1 MRRPAAA
8 RRNRR
13 AAWRASGRVSVSN
26 GLLTDAAIAA
36 AAADM
41 THVVDERGRACR
53 KKDWLA
59 RRAQARDV
67 AECLFRAVALAK
79 REPPAEPALATRDD
93 FEALARLF
101 AETAS
106 PALATAAGLA
116 ARARRGAG
124 ASHSHAAVGP
134 AARAPDR
141 PSEARGPGRVRS
153 KP

>member
-1 MRRPAAA
+1 
-8 RRNRR
+8 
-13 AAWRASGRVSVSN
+13 
-26 GLLTDAAIAA
+26 
-36 AAADM
+36 M

-59 RRAQARDV
+59 HERKLL

-106 PALATAAGLA
+106 PALATAAA
-116 ARARRGAG
+116 DVRARARGAGERRGGRARAAGRRTAGAKRGA
-124 ASHSHAAVGP
+124 
-134 AARAPDR
+134 
-141 PSEARGPGRVRS
+141 RVESVR